1 MKIQNAIKKATK
13 TLGIEPKICGNKYYF
28 TKGNQELSFFENQ
41 GNARGLNIRW
51 LNDKDD
57 FQADYCAGT
66 FFKNLDQALKCFN
79 FNASNTNYIL
89 NQLEKVDISR
99 EYKSTIKIKGGESGE
114 TANLSITNKQLE
126 AIKQILLNS
135 KN

>member
-41 GNARGLNIRW
+41 KNARGLNIRW

-57 FQADYCAGT
+57 LQADYCAGT

-79 FNASNTNYIL
+79 FNLFRKLKWKYFFAWIHYTVPTNF
-89 NQLEKVDISR
+89 
-99 EYKSTIKIKGGESGE
+99 TIFY
-114 TANLSITNKQLE
+114 
-126 AIKQILLNS
+126 NS
-135 KN
+135 L